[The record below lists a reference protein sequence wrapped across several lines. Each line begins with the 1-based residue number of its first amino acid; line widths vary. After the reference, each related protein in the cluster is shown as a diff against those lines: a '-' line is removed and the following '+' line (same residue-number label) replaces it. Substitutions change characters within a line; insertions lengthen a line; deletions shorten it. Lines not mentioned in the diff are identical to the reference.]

1 MDNDKIIIFGL
12 FGYLFLHYLYIFV
25 MRYNGHSID
34 VGTNK
39 EIIIFIIG
47 ALTAKLTNK

>member
-1 MDNDKIIIFGL
+1 MSNDKIIILGL
-12 FGYLFLHYLYIFV
+12 FTYLFLHYIYIFV
-25 MRYNGHSID
+25 MRYNGHDID

-39 EIIIFIIG
+39 EIIIFIVG